1 MNKKNIV
8 MIGGGTASA
17 GLLRAFFKYR
27 NKYNISVIGSL
38 ADDGGSTGRLR
49 RELGVSALGALRKCL
64 LALSEENETIKNSFA
79 YRFEEGGLAGHTAGN
94 IFMAALEKTAGSA
107 EKTLA
112 VMHKILKVKGE
123 IIPSGFGNTALFA
136 ELENGYIIEG
146 ETNIDIPK
154 HNGKLKIARVFLTP
168 APKVN
173 SRALEKIKNA
183 HLIIVGPGDFY
194 TTIIPNL
201 LVEGI
206 SEAIKSSKA
215 KKVFVVNSITKY
227 GETFN
232 FSVNDFVKTL
242 EKYLGVGILDYV
254 LYNGKNPGLAR
265 IKLRHPEE
273 TYPELIPDKEL
284 ESKYEFID
292 NCFILDK
299 GLPYYDGKKLVKAIV
314 KLLPK

>member
-8 MIGGGTASA
+8 IVGGGTASA
-17 GLLRAFFKYR
+17 GLLREFFKYR

-64 LALSEENETIKNSFA
+64 WALSEENETIKNSFA
-79 YRFEEGGLAGHTAGN
+79 YRFENGGLAGHAAGN
-94 IFMAALEKTAGSA
+94 IFMAALEKTTGSA

-112 VMHKILKVKGE
+112 LTHKILKVKGE

-173 SRALEKIKNA
+173 PRALKKIKSA
-183 HLIIVGPGDFY
+183 HLIVIGPGDFY
-194 TTIIPNL
+194 TTIMPNL
-201 LVEGI
+201 LVDGI
-206 SEAIKSSKA
+206 SEAIKRSKA
-215 KKVFVVNSITKY
+215 KKVFVVNSVTKY

-232 FSVNDFVKTL
+232 FSVNDFVAAL
-242 EKYLGVGILDYV
+242 EKYLGTDVLDYV
-254 LYNGKNPGLAR
+254 LYNGKDPGESR
-265 IKLRHPEE
+265 TKLRNQEE
-273 TYPELIPDKEL
+273 TYPKLIPDKEL
-284 ESKYEFID
+284 EAKYEFID
-292 NCFILDK
+292 NCFIEEA
-299 GLPYYDGKKLVKAIV
+299 GLPYFNKEKLVRAIL
-314 KLLPK
+314 KLL